1 MKHLLFVLLCIPL
14 TVVGQ
19 YNYIQP
25 QANVNVHEMWEV
37 APLQYNRYNRPKSR
51 QEFNSGIIFT
61 RDRLMDHIY
70 PDGRVVSDRTIDS
83 HIRKL
88 RRKINDLLPGME
100 IIKSV
105 YSVGYKFELI
115 EPIK

>member
-61 RDRLMDHIY
+61 GMAGLAFYFDTLGDGPFRSFGYVYGGVAAGKFIASAVWKKRENEWARDQ
-70 PDGRVVSDRTIDS
+70 S
-83 HIRKL
+83 HYYYR
-88 RRKINDLLPGME
+88 
-100 IIKSV
+100 
-105 YSVGYKFELI
+105 
-115 EPIK
+115 